1 MCISDGMIQ
10 TKLCVTTDTCMAH
23 KEYRME
29 ETLASAHYILHH

>member
-10 TKLCVTTDTCMAH
+10 TKRCVTTDDMAH

-29 ETLASAHYILHH
+29 ETLASSHYILHH